1 MAEATKKYAVVT
13 GANKGIGFEICRK
26 FASDGIVVVLTAR
39 DEKKGLEAVEKLR
52 EFGLSDHVVFHQL
65 DVADPASIASF
76 ADFIKT
82 KYGKL
87 DILVNNAGIF
97 GTILDGDALAASGF
111 GKVEEG
117 ANVDIDWSKIVTDT
131 YELAEECL
139 KINYYGAKGMIEAL
153 LPILQLSNS
162 PRIVNVSSSAGHLKA
177 IPSEWAKEVLGNAE
191 SLTEE
196 RVDEVLNEYLKDFKE
211 GSLETKGWPRYLSA
225 YIISKASMNAYTRIV
240 AKKFPSFRVNC
251 LCPGYVKTDINHNNG
266 YLTTDEGAESV
277 VKLALL
283 PNDGPS
289 GLFFSRNE
297 VTTFD

>member
-26 FASDGIVVVLTAR
+26 LASNGIVVVLTAK

-87 DILVNNAGIF
+87 DILVNNARIAGSI
-97 GTILDGDALAASGF
+97 IDGDALAASGL
-111 GKVEEG
+111 GK
-117 ANVDIDWSKIVTDT
+117 KIP
-131 YELAEECL
+131 
-139 KINYYGAKGMIEAL
+139 N
-153 LPILQLSNS
+153 
-162 PRIVNVSSSAGHLKA
+162 
-177 IPSEWAKEVLGNAE
+177 EWAKEVLGDAE

-211 GSLETKGWPRYLSA
+211 DSLETKGWPRYSSP
-225 YIISKASMNAYTRIV
+225 YIISKAAMNACTRIV
-240 AKKFPSFRVNC
+240 AKKYPSFRVNC
-251 LCPGYVKTDINHNNG
+251 VCPGYVKTDINYNNG

-289 GLFFSRNE
+289 GLFFYRNE

>member
-26 FASDGIVVVLTAR
+26 LASNGIVVVLTAR

-52 EFGLSDHVVFHQL
+52 EFGLSDHVVFYQL
-65 DVADPASIASF
+65 DVADPANIASF

-82 KYGKL
+82 KYGRL
-87 DILVNNAGIF
+87 DILVNNAGIA
-97 GTILDGDALAASGF
+97 GSIIDGDALAASGL
-111 GKVEEG
+111 GKEG
-117 ANVDIDWSKIVTDT
+117 VNVDWSKIATDT

-139 KINYYGAKGMIEAL
+139 KTNYYGANGMIEAL

-162 PRIVNVSSSAGHLKA
+162 PRIVNVSASMGHLEK
-177 IPSEWAKEVLGNAE
+177 IPNEWAKEVLGNAE

-211 GSLETKGWPRYLSA
+211 GSLETKGWPRYSSS
-225 YIISKASMNAYTRIV
+225 YMISKAAMNAYTRIV
-240 AKKFPSFRVNC
+240 AKKYPSFRVNC
-251 LCPGYVKTDINHNNG
+251 VCPGYVKTDINYNNG

-289 GLFFSRNE
+289 GLFFYRNE

>member
-1 MAEATKKYAVVT
+1 MRYAVVT
-13 GANKGIGFEICRK
+13 GA
-26 FASDGIVVVLTAR
+26 
-39 DEKKGLEAVEKLR
+39 GLEAAEKLR

-87 DILVNNAGIF
+87 DILVNNAGIA
-97 GTILDGDALAASGF
+97 GSIVDKDVLTASVLGMD
-111 GKVEEG
+111 EEG
-117 ANVDIDWSKIVTDT
+117 TNADVDWSKIATDT

-139 KINYYGAKGMIEAL
+139 KTNYNGAKGMIEAL

-162 PRIVNVSSSAGHLKA
+162 PRIVNVSSSFGHLKE
-177 IPSEWAKEVLGNAE
+177 IPSEWAKEVL
-191 SLTEE
+191 
-196 RVDEVLNEYLKDFKE
+196 
-211 GSLETKGWPRYLSA
+211 
-225 YIISKASMNAYTRIV
+225 
-240 AKKFPSFRVNC
+240 
-251 LCPGYVKTDINHNNG
+251 DINHNIG

>member
-26 FASDGIVVVLTAR
+26 LASNGIVVVLTAR

-52 EFGLSDHVVFHQL
+52 ECGLSDHVVFHQL

-76 ADFIKT
+76 ADLIKT
-82 KYGKL
+82 KYGKF
-87 DILVNNAGIF
+87 DILVNNAGI
-97 GTILDGDALAASGF
+97 GGSIIDWDVVAASGL
-111 GKVEEG
+111 GKDG
-117 ANVDIDWSKIVTDT
+117 IGTNADWSKIVTDN

-139 KINYYGAKGMIEAL
+139 KTNFYGAKGMIEAL

-162 PRIVNVSSSAGHLKA
+162 PRIVNVSSSEGHLKK
-177 IPSEWAKEVLGNAE
+177 IPNEWAKEVLGNAE
-191 SLTEE
+191 SLTQE
-196 RVDEVLNEYLKDFKE
+196 RVDEVLNKYLKDFKE
-211 GSLETKGWPRYLSA
+211 GSLETKGWPRYSSA
-225 YIISKASMNAYTRIV
+225 YIISKAAMNAYTRIV

-251 LCPGYVKTDINHNNG
+251 ISPGYVKTDLNHNTG
-266 YLTTDEGAESV
+266 YLTTDEGAESI

>member
-13 GANKGIGFEICRK
+13 GANKGIGFAVCRK
-26 FASDGIVVVLTAR
+26 LASNGIVVVLTAR

-52 EFGLSDHVVFHQL
+52 KFGLSDHVVFHQL

-82 KYGKL
+82 EYGKL
-87 DILVNNAGIF
+87 DILVNNAGIY
-97 GTILDGDALAASGF
+97 GTILDGDALAASSLA
-111 GKVEEG
+111 KDEEG
-117 ANVDIDWSKIVTDT
+117 ANVDVDWSKIVTDT

-139 KINYYGAKGMIEAL
+139 KINYYGAKGMIKAL

-162 PRIVNVSSSAGHLKA
+162 PRIVNVSSSAGHLKE
-177 IPSEWAKEVLGNAE
+177 IPSKWAKEVLGNVE

-211 GSLETKGWPRYLSA
+211 GSLETRGWPRYTSA
-225 YIISKASMNAYTRIV
+225 YIISKASVNAYTRIV

-251 LCPGYVKTDINHNNG
+251 LCPGYVKSDINQNTG

-297 VTTFD
+297 VKTFE

>member
-13 GANKGIGFEICRK
+13 GANKGIGFAVCRK
-26 FASDGIVVVLTAR
+26 LASNGIVVVLTAR
-39 DEKKGLEAVEKLR
+39 DEKKGLEAVEKLG
-52 EFGLSDHVVFHQL
+52 ECGLSDHVVFHQL

-76 ADFIKT
+76 ADLIKT

-87 DILVNNAGIF
+87 DILVNNAGIA
-97 GTILDGDALAASGF
+97 GSIIDGDALAASGL
-111 GKVEEG
+111 GKEG
-117 ANVDIDWSKIVTDT
+117 IGTNVDWSKIVTDN

-139 KINYYGAKGMIEAL
+139 KTNFYGAKGMIEAL

-162 PRIVNVSSSAGHLKA
+162 PRIVNVSSSMGHLEK
-177 IPSEWAKEVLGNAE
+177 IPNEWAKEVLGNAE

-211 GSLETKGWPRYLSA
+211 GSLETKGWPRLSSA
-225 YIISKASMNAYTRIV
+225 YIISKAAMNAYTRIV

-251 LCPGYVKTDINHNNG
+251 LCPGYVKTDINCNSG

-283 PNDGPS
+283 SNNGPS
-289 GLFFSRNE
+289 GLFFYRNE